1 MTSNVPYPHMQ
12 RPPTGFRPQRAM
24 ILAAG
29 LGTRMRPLTDDRP
42 KPMINVNGQP
52 LIEHTLDRF
61 TDFGIE
67 LAVINLHYRGKM
79 IESHLKERTGPP
91 LHFTHEETLLDT
103 GGGIVQALPHLGN
116 DTFIVA
122 NGDALWLNGPQS
134 ALGRMAAVWDDSAMD
149 GLLLLHSTV
158 EAFGY
163 DGLGDF
169 TVDPSGLLARRPEVE
184 VSPYLFAG
192 LQFLH
197 PRLFA
202 SAPAGAFSINKL
214 WNKAIKAGR
223 LYGMV
228 HDGEWFHIGTPEGLH
243 DAENFLNTTYQKSR
257 RR

>member
-1 MTSNVPYPHMQ
+1 MTDSLPFSHMQ
-12 RPPTGFRPQRAM
+12 RRPSGFRPRRAM

-42 KPMINVNGQP
+42 KPMVAINGRP
-52 LIEHTLDRF
+52 LIDHTLDRF
-61 TDFGIE
+61 TDFGVE
-67 LAVINLHYRGKM
+67 RVVVNLHYRGEV
-79 IESHLKERTGPP
+79 IEAHLKERITPP
-91 LHFTHEETLLDT
+91 LHFSHEETLLDT
-103 GGGIVQALPHLGN
+103 GGGIVHALPQLG
-116 DTFIVA
+116 DDPFIVA

-134 ALGRMAAVWDDSAMD
+134 ALDRMAAVWDDDAMD

-184 VSPYLFAG
+184 VSPYLYAG
-192 LQFLH
+192 VQFLH

-202 SAPAGAFSINKL
+202 DAPAGAFSINRL
-214 WNKAIKAGR
+214 WDQAIKAHR

-228 HDGEWFHIGTPEGLH
+228 HDGEWFHIGTPEGLN
-243 DAENFLNTTYQKSR
+243 DAETYLNTAYPDTR